1 MTPEENSKQTKEQK
15 KELYSCYARLFGTP
29 DGATVLGDLNTRFFM
44 NIVGP
49 NQDHSYHVA
58 QKDLMGFILANIQRG
73 VK

>member
-1 MTPEENSKQTKEQK
+1 MTPEDIKEQSEAQK
-15 KELYSCYARLFGTP
+15 QEVYSTYARLFGTP
-29 DGATVLGDLNTRFFM
+29 DGAVVLGDLNTRFFM

-58 QKDLMGFILANIQRG
+58 QKDLMGFILSNIQRG

>member
-1 MTPEENSKQTKEQK
+1 MTPEENSKETKEQLQ
-15 KELYSCYARLFGTP
+15 ELYSCYSRLFNTP
-29 DGATVLGDLNTRFFM
+29 DGAVVLGDLNTRFFT